1 MIKILALLFCCLAL
15 ASARRATRI
24 RNGDNVSE
32 ADAKGKFG
40 FVAYI
45 ASCKNGRCGA
55 CTASLIGPD
64 KVLTAAHCLCGKE
77 NYQIQVYLQTT
88 RAWRGRK
95 ATGRLIWINR
105 NYICPNRGAPG
116 TDIGMIKL
124 DQRLPVK
131 TVPVNCDRVAPGT
144 EVTMIGFG
152 RDERGGSGVLKYG
165 TRRTQQCRNMP
176 GAICVDATQGGKTM
190 TFFGDSGGPLLMKKN
205 GQYQVVGV
213 VNGRRGNYL
222 TWASTAA
229 HCNDIKRRNY
239 LTWASTAAH

>member
-116 TDIGMIKL
+116 TD
-124 DQRLPVK
+124 
-131 TVPVNCDRVAPGT
+131 
-144 EVTMIGFG
+144 VTMIGFG

-165 TRRTQQCRNMP
+165 TRRTQQCRNM
-176 GAICVDATQGGKTM
+176 
-190 TFFGDSGGPLLMKKN
+190 
-205 GQYQVVGV
+205 
-213 VNGRRGNYL
+213 
-222 TWASTAA
+222 
-229 HCNDIKRRNY
+229 
-239 LTWASTAAH
+239 